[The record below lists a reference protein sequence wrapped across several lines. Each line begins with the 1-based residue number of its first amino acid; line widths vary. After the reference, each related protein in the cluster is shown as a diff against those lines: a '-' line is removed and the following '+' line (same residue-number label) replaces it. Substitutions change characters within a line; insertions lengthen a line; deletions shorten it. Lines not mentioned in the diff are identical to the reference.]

1 MQLPLKSP
9 FLLHETHRCWTGVIP
24 FSKSMVCAF
33 CIRPIS
39 STVSICFAGRR
50 NIDQLAWRARTGVS
64 GLLSLRTWITL
75 SRCSNINRGNEAEIL
90 NSESGIFLLNLM
102 PGHSVV
108 ADANNSPTIYLVQS
122 KNRSPRV
129 EIASFRHTD
138 HPLAGTLLR
147 HLAHEITRE
156 ANQSKLK
163 VVVVTDAELSDEAKA
178 ALAEL
183 GFLPDVNAWWKI
195 SVAGLISRDE
205 LVAEIRSADIPAS
218 LKERLVGAIYVT
230 PNADDEYAVARLE
243 NLFSPAKL
251 ISSVAPCYVV
261 SIRQSWAAH
270 FFDIPIGGQ
279 TLMDLNERLHLGIEG
294 AYYCSAHNTHVTAPG
309 RVLWYV
315 SGKGSMSIKACSHL
329 EERTIGKPK
338 ELFAQY
344 RHLGVYAW
352 KHVLETTDGNLDHPL
367 MALRFSR
374 TERFARPITLAELQ
388 QMDIPQP
395 QNPRRITAEQFAS
408 NLQTGDESLKI

>member
-1 MQLPLKSP
+1 
-9 FLLHETHRCWTGVIP
+9 
-24 FSKSMVCAF
+24 
-33 CIRPIS
+33 
-39 STVSICFAGRR
+39 
-50 NIDQLAWRARTGVS
+50 
-64 GLLSLRTWITL
+64 
-75 SRCSNINRGNEAEIL
+75 
-90 NSESGIFLLNLM
+90 
-102 PGHSVV
+102 
-108 ADANNSPTIYLVQS
+108 
-122 KNRSPRV
+122 
-129 EIASFRHTD
+129 
-138 HPLAGTLLR
+138 
-147 HLAHEITRE
+147 
-156 ANQSKLK
+156 
-163 VVVVTDAELSDEAKA
+163 
-178 ALAEL
+178 
-183 GFLPDVNAWWKI
+183 LPDVNAWWKI

-230 PNADDEYAVARLE
+230 PNADDESAVARLE

-270 FFDIPIGGQ
+270 FFDIPVGGQ

-367 MALRFSR
+367 MAFRFSR

-395 QNPRRITAEQFAS
+395 QNPRRITAEQFAAIYKRGM
-408 NLQTGDESLKI
+408 NL